1 MIYVTRH
8 FNMNNVTLP
17 VVRNIESNLERH
29 RRLQDKESAV
39 QLNSTM
45 DKIAVVL
52 DQVRQSIS
60 SDTKMELK
68 KISHE

>member
-1 MIYVTRH
+1 
-8 FNMNNVTLP
+8 MNNVTLP

-39 QLNSTM
+39 QLNATM

-60 SDTKMELK
+60 SDTKAELK

>member
-1 MIYVTRH
+1 
-8 FNMNNVTLP
+8 
-17 VVRNIESNLERH
+17 VRNIESNLERH
-29 RRLQDKESAV
+29 RRLQDKESTV
-39 QLNSTM
+39 QLNATM